1 MATNELIIKED
12 GTIDTTS
19 LNKSVENQY
28 IAMAIKCKNVKA
40 SKGNIFKSVKGYM
53 VLDTYD
59 IEGNYLGE
67 FAKWLD
73 VHFTKE
79 AFDNCMASD
88 IKRIDDLSMG
98 TLYVLS
104 KYLQAPS
111 IYRPK
116 YKKDKNN
123 EEVYDENGNQV
134 IEYPQIWVKGGIVGF
149 IPYTSSQDKFNRKAK
164 NQNVQDA
171 EVLDAK
177 DLDKQALDL
186 TNQE

>member
-67 FAKWLD
+67 FAKWID
-73 VHFTKE
+73 VHFTKD
-79 AFDNCMASD
+79 AFDGCMASD

-111 IYRPK
+111 IYRPH
-116 YKKDKNN
+116 YKKDKDNN
-123 EEVYDENGNQV
+123 DVYDENGNQV
-134 IEYPQIWVKGGIVGF
+134 IEYPQIWIKGGIVGF
-149 IPYTSSQDKFNRKAK
+149 IPYTPSQDKFNRKPK
-164 NQNVQDA
+164 HQNVQEA
-171 EVLDAK
+171 EVLESE
-177 DLDKQALDL
+177 DLDKQAEDL